1 LVSDSTGT
9 SLNLVHARLNLH
21 ISAECFDALHG
32 AEILDGADRKD
43 MDRLGLEVVACP
55 PARLAEM
62 FRLRAAVW
70 IHEGAD
76 PASFPDGE
84 YRDPGDASRLH
95 WIAID
100 QDRVVATAS
109 LSLHS
114 RLADVEE
121 GHVYLEA
128 SLSSSGLVAAPAR
141 LTIAPEYRGGRLVRA
156 LLDAQDAAAAEAG
169 ATLSVRQASPALRPV
184 LQRRGWV
191 AHGAGP
197 IDARF
202 PVLFT
207 VMSLRLPR

>member
-1 LVSDSTGT
+1 
-9 SLNLVHARLNLH
+9 
-21 ISAECFDALHG
+21 
-32 AEILDGADRKD
+32 
-43 MDRLGLEVVACP
+43 MDRPGLEVVACP
-55 PARLAEM
+55 PERLAEM

-76 PASFPDGE
+76 PAAFPDGE
-84 YRDPGDASRLH
+84 WREPRDASRLH

-109 LSLHS
+109 LSLHAQ
-114 RLADVEE
+114 LADVEE

-128 SLSSSGLVAAPAR
+128 NLASSGPVAAPAR
-141 LTIAPEYRGGRLVRA
+141 LTIAPEYRGGRLARA
-156 LLDAQDAAAAEAG
+156 LLDAQDAAAAGAG
-169 ATLSVRQASPALRPV
+169 ATLSVRQASPSLRPM
-184 LQRRGWV
+184 LERRGWI

-197 IDARF
+197 VDPRF